1 MFVVLGLC
9 RFRPESFE
17 HPAWFLMLR
26 FGLLGVVVIE
36 CSEIMY
42 ILAMASAATS
52 VTVFSTIFSYG

>member
-1 MFVVLGLC
+1 MAYSIVGSQSGGTYRSSGRGLI
-9 RFRPESFE
+9 
-17 HPAWFLMLR
+17 
-26 FGLLGVVVIE
+26 VVIE